1 MTTTPTRTYWTT
13 ANEAFSNQ
21 ERNAFNRY
29 RFELWQAADRLRSA
43 LPIGGLNDDSHQR
56 DQLRKR
62 ANELHDLICK
72 MPFLEG

>member
-1 MTTTPTRTYWTT
+1 MTIEQTYWTT
-13 ANEAFSNQ
+13 ANEALSNP

-29 RFELWQAADRLRSA
+29 RFELWQSSDRLRSA
-43 LPIGGLNDDSHQR
+43 LPIDTPTDCDEHHR

-62 ANELHDLICK
+62 ANELHALICK